1 MYKVYF
7 GNRTIFLTTQFDKYY
22 KKYNGL
28 FVKYL
33 NEIQLAYVMELFR
46 NIKEIKN
53 VFIIHYDLEKIFNEF
68 KTFFNL
74 VEAAGGLVYNSKGQV
89 LVIRRRGL
97 WDLPK
102 GKMESGES
110 PDKCA
115 IREVEE
121 ECSIDSLQIKDLLDI
136 TYHSYF
142 QEGSMMLKKTYWYK
156 MHHEGES
163 NLAPQT
169 EEDITEVKWVDPED
183 LPEITKNTYPSIV
196 DVLKA
201 GELFN

>member
-1 MYKVYF
+1 
-7 GNRTIFLTTQFDKYY
+7 
-22 KKYNGL
+22 
-28 FVKYL
+28 
-33 NEIQLAYVMELFR
+33 
-46 NIKEIKN
+46 
-53 VFIIHYDLEKIFNEF
+53 
-68 KTFFNL
+68 
-74 VEAAGGLVYNSKGQV
+74 
-89 LVIRRRGL
+89 
-97 WDLPK
+97 
-102 GKMESGES
+102 MESGES